1 MRDNSIYLD
10 KLLQEVRNK
19 FSLSDYE
26 VDFLKELNIE
36 LRKPLPST
44 RLGLEERVNVLDM
57 YKLELHNILYML
69 ENKFNEISYQYR
81 EKYNQNHSRLVRMG
95 RPSEAAIDA
104 EIWLDKGLKSQ
115 RDLLQDWEV
124 FKNLLT
130 SYLSTIKSCKE
141 SCMYKV
147 V

>member
-10 KLLQEVRNK
+10 KLLQEVKNK

-26 VDFLKELNIE
+26 VEFLKELNIE

-44 RLGLEERVNVLDM
+44 KLGLEERVNILDM

-69 ENKFNEISYQYR
+69 ENKFNEISYQYK
-81 EKYNQNHSRLVRMG
+81 EIYNQQHSRLVRMG
-95 RPSEAAIDA
+95 RPSEVAIEA
-104 EIWLDKGLKSQ
+104 EIHLDKGLKSQ
-115 RDLLQDWEV
+115 RDLLQDWEA

-130 SYLSTIKSCKE
+130 SYLSTIKSCKD
-141 SCMYKV
+141 SCMYKIV
-147 V
+147 